1 MGQNVTRKYQTL
13 TPPVNMMRV
22 SQAQFHILHLLTL
35 DDDPTDFGWAVF
47 HPPLN
52 ATAIRSCEDKKLIE
66 VSHCGMRLT
75 NAGRA
80 AYADRMHG

>member
-1 MGQNVTRKYQTL
+1 MTPVGNV
-13 TPPVNMMRV
+13 RV
-22 SQAQFHILHLLTL
+22 SQAQFHILHLLML
-35 DDDPTDFGWAVF
+35 DDDPTDSGWAVF

-52 ATAIRSCEDKKLIE
+52 AIAVRSCEDKKLIE
-66 VSHCGMRLT
+66 VSHRGMRLT